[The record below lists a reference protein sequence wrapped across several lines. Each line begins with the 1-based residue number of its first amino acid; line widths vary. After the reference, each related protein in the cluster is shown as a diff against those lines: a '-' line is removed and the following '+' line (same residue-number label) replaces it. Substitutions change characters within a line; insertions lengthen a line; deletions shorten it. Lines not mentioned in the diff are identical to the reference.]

1 MLQHRKLP
9 DALIYYLTEASH
21 AGAPALLEAWI
32 ASQGLELTETT
43 NVALPNV
50 PAFQLAVPTPA
61 GPYPLLTLQPPP
73 NHPDV
78 PLHHMKV
85 MTWGPLQTPE
95 SRAQLL
101 EDLNA
106 EVAAGERK
114 PKLYADRFFRIPWR
128 YFASPETFER
138 ITRVLD
144 QVIARVRTGAE
155 APPRTA

>member
-1 MLQHRKLP
+1 MVPHHRLP
-9 DALIYYLTEASH
+9 DALTYYLTESSH

-43 NVALPNV
+43 NVAFPNI
-50 PAFQLAVPTPA
+50 PAFQVAVPTPA
-61 GPYPLLTLQPPP
+61 GLYPLLTLQPPP

-78 PLHHMKV
+78 PLHRMKA

-95 SRAQLL
+95 SRAELL
-101 EDLNA
+101 KDLNA

-114 PKLYADRFFRIPWR
+114 SELYVDRFFRVPWR

-144 QVIARVRTGAE
+144 QVIAQVRA
-155 APPRTA
+155 A